1 MRDRVSIRDI
11 RLPANESIIGRRN
24 SKASCANDFCA
35 NDLAQLL
42 PLWPK
47 DLGDRSPAG
56 RKKLI
61 AVIER
66 ELRKERQR
74 GIAGN
79 SAYDVL
85 RHAKLIQILKEER
98 RSLAARNLQD
108 LCARSRRGALETD
121 QLR

>member
-1 MRDRVSIRDI
+1 M
-11 RLPANESIIGRRN
+11 PANESAAGRRN
-24 SKASCANDFCA
+24 SKASCAS
-35 NDLAQLL
+35 DLAKLL

-47 DLGDRSPAG
+47 ELGDRSPAG

-79 SAYDVL
+79 GAYNVL

-98 RSLAARNLQD
+98 RALAACNLQD
-108 LCARSRRGALETD
+108 LRASSRRGMIETD
-121 QLR
+121 QRR